1 MALHQQQN
9 RTFIP
14 RTDILE
20 PGSAAEKT
28 AFLELQKGIVRQF
41 EEIFPDKHAARTVVI
56 LPSFSADPDILAK
69 IKGITHYEERTLCL
83 LMLLRMPRTRVVYVT
98 SSPIPE
104 SIVDYYLHLLPGITP
119 RHARERLTMLSC
131 HDPSNLPL
139 TQKILD
145 RPRLVE
151 RIRSL
156 IPDPSTAHLTAF
168 MCTDL
173 ERTLAVRLG
182 IPLFGTD
189 PDLYYEGTKSGC
201 RKTFRVAGVPFP
213 DGFEDLTSRDQVIEK
228 LAELKRRQPRLRKAV
243 VKVNEGFSG
252 DGNAIFRYPEIPDGQ
267 EPEPIIRTSFSG
279 QFKTVAVAMGEE
291 LFFQKYGEM
300 GGIVEAFLDGEV
312 ITSPSVQCVIA
323 PSGHVDIVSTHD
335 QILGGP
341 DNQIYL
347 GAAFPA
353 DARYNISLAE
363 QGRKIA
369 EVLASKGA
377 MGRFAIDFLSVE
389 QADGSWQ
396 HNAIEINL
404 RKGGTTHPLL
414 TLQFLTDGKY
424 DPGTG
429 EYHTANGNKRFYF
442 ASDNV
447 ISEAYK
453 GLTPDDLFD
462 IAMFHDLMYDGA
474 TQEGVMFHLVGAL
487 SEYGKLGLV
496 CVGSSPERAKEFY
509 DRCIAI
515 LDMECN

>member
-1 MALHQQQN
+1 MSSNDLK
-9 RTFIP
+9 RSFFP
-14 RTDILE
+14 RTDFPE
-20 PGSAAEKT
+20 PGSVAEKE

-41 EEIFPDKHAARTVVI
+41 EEIFPDRHAPRTVVI

-83 LMLLRMPRTRVVYVT
+83 LMLLRMPRTKVIYVT
-98 SSPIPE
+98 SSPVSE

-131 HDPSNLPL
+131 HDPSSIPL
-139 TQKILD
+139 TQKILE

-151 RIRSL
+151 RIRNL
-156 IPDPSTAHLTAF
+156 ITDPSSAHLTAF
-168 MCTDL
+168 MCTNL

-201 RKTFRVAGVPFP
+201 RKTFREAGVPFP
-213 DGFEDLTSRDQVIEK
+213 EGFEDLHTRDEVIAR

-252 DGNAIFRYPEIPDGQ
+252 DGNAIYRYPEIPADQ
-267 EPEPIIRTSFSG
+267 DPEQVIRDTFSG
-279 QFKTVAVAMGEE
+279 QFKTVAASLGEE
-291 LFFQKYGEM
+291 IFFQKYGEM

-323 PSGHVDIVSTHD
+323 PSGSVDIVSTHD

-353 DARYNISLAE
+353 DARYNITLAE

-369 EVLASKGA
+369 EVLAAKGA
-377 MGRFAIDFLSVE
+377 MGRFAIDFLSVQ

-424 DPGTG
+424 NAATG

-447 ISEAYK
+447 VSDAYK
-453 GLTPDDLFD
+453 GLTPDDLLD
-462 IAMFHDLMYDGA
+462 IAMFHDVMYDGA
-474 TQEGVMFHLVGAL
+474 TQEGSMFHLVGAL

-496 CVGSSPERAKEFY
+496 CVGSSPERAKAFY
-509 DRCIAI
+509 DRTIAV
-515 LDMECN
+515 LDLECS